1 MVRSHLAVF
10 ILSAGFLLLEELV
23 QTGFG
28 VLQRP
33 VTVEISVEV
42 DLLGLQRLQE
52 DREFSVSLKDLQS
65 FSRLSIVPPELPARL
80 SGRSTPS
87 GWLLGPTELLLLLLP
102 TQSLLLLLLSSRV
115 QSLLVPARCCPLLN
129 SRQTQSVFLL
139 STLWWMFS

>member
-129 SRQTQSVFLL
+129 NRQTQSVFLL